1 MSVSTL
7 LRRAGV
13 AASIAAACAAA
24 HAHAHGDEAAAA
36 ARLPQRT
43 ELLARAQAELER
55 GDAAQALDDFE
66 RAAMMLHAADA
77 ELGLIRAAMQDGQY
91 RRALAFCAHT
101 AGEHTD
107 DADGGALYAW
117 LLRIG
122 GQGEL
127 AAQVLADTR
136 AHVPDDAVAAAVARA
151 FAATPPIASGVLL
164 QPPHRMAPWP
174 VVIDSRSSPPQTAR
188 FVSNG
193 VLVDDGSAALVP
205 LPLLDGAAGMRLW
218 VRNGLGQVSEAKL
231 AHGGG
236 DLASRGLARLELRW
250 PLPVGASLQATGRAP
265 FAGSPGF
272 SLQFGDGSG
281 PAWPMLTQGFLGTLV
296 GDTGVRKLGFAS
308 PPGAAVLDARGM
320 LIGVTLASTG
330 GPATWL
336 PVPSTAPSQAASAPT
351 PPAHA
356 GPALTAP
363 DEIYETGLRRALQ
376 VLAAPP
382 P

>member
-1 MSVSTL
+1 MSASRL
-7 LRRAGV
+7 LRRASV

-24 HAHAHGDEAAAA
+24 HAHGDEAVVAAHM
-36 ARLPQRT
+36 PQRVA
-43 ELLARAQAELER
+43 LLARAQAELER
-55 GDAAQALDDFE
+55 GDAPQALDDFE

-77 ELGLIRAAMQDGQY
+77 ALGLIRAAMQDGQY

-107 DADGGALYAW
+107 DSDGAALYAW

-127 AAQVLADTR
+127 AAHVLADAR
-136 AHVPDDAVAAAVARA
+136 AQAPDHAIAAAVERA
-151 FAATPPIASGVLL
+151 FAATPPVASGVLL
-164 QPPHRMAPWP
+164 EPLHRMAPWP
-174 VVIDSRSSPPQTAR
+174 AIINSSSSPPATAR
-188 FVSNG
+188 FLSNG
-193 VLVDDGSAALVP
+193 VLVDEDSAALVP
-205 LPLLDGAAGMRLW
+205 LSLVEGAAGARLW
-218 VRNGLGQVSEAKL
+218 VRNGLGQASEATL
-231 AHGGG
+231 APGGG
-236 DLASRGLARLELRW
+236 ALASRGLARLDLRS
-250 PLPVGASLQATGRAP
+250 PLPVGASRQATGRAP

-272 SLQFGDGSG
+272 SMQFGDGSA

-308 PPGAAVLDARGM
+308 PPGAAVLDAHGH
-320 LIGVTLASTG
+320 LVGVTLAPTQ

-336 PVPSTAPSQAASAPT
+336 PLSSAAPSPAASAPT

-356 GPALTAP
+356 GPVLTAP
-363 DEIYETGLRRALQ
+363 DEVYEAGLQRALQ

-382 P
+382 R